1 MTAELEM
8 HELVST
14 DFHSSPYATY
24 ARLRTQAPVYWFER
38 AGSWLVSRYDDVLAG
53 FRDPRLSSARMD
65 IFRERLD
72 SDVEPSLRPLL
83 LCLSSFLGLSDPPDH
98 TRMRRA
104 VGHALNQATVL
115 RMRERISQRVDEL
128 LDHVSDSG
136 TVDVIADIGYPLP
149 ATTIS
154 EVLGLPT
161 SDTPRFRTWT
171 DDIVGFISSETVDD
185 IRAEKSAESLRAL
198 QDYLRPLLADRRKSP
213 AADLMSVFVSAE
225 AQGLMNGDEVMA
237 TCVTTLSGGEK
248 TTTNLIGNG
257 IRALLTHRREFERLK
272 RDPSLIKSAIEECL
286 RYESPV
292 PRAWRFARDRLT
304 ISGVTI
310 AANEPVLLLVASA
323 NRDPHQFSN
332 PDCFDIG
339 RDPNRH
345 LGFGFGAHH
354 CIGASLARLELE
366 VLFERLLARFDDL
379 QLVRERQGKWKED
392 LALAHRGLSSLWVEF
407 RN

>member
-24 ARLRTQAPVYWFER
+24 PRLRTQAPVYWFDR

-72 SDVEPSLRPLL
+72 GDVDASLRPLL

-115 RMRERISQRVDEL
+115 RMRERIRQRVDDL

-136 TVDVIADIGYPLP
+136 TADVIADIAYPLP

-161 SDTPRFRTWT
+161 SDTPRF
-171 DDIVGFISSETVDD
+171 
-185 IRAEKSAESLRAL
+185 
-198 QDYLRPLLADRRKSP
+198 QDLD
-213 AADLMSVFVSAE
+213 
-225 AQGLMNGDEVMA
+225 
-237 TCVTTLSGGEK
+237 
-248 TTTNLIGNG
+248 
-257 IRALLTHRREFERLK
+257 
-272 RDPSLIKSAIEECL
+272 
-286 RYESPV
+286 
-292 PRAWRFARDRLT
+292 
-304 ISGVTI
+304 
-310 AANEPVLLLVASA
+310 
-323 NRDPHQFSN
+323 
-332 PDCFDIG
+332 G
-339 RDPNRH
+339 R
-345 LGFGFGAHH
+345 
-354 CIGASLARLELE
+354 
-366 VLFERLLARFDDL
+366 
-379 QLVRERQGKWKED
+379 
-392 LALAHRGLSSLWVEF
+392 HRGVHQQ
-407 RN
+407 